1 MDEPERVPCPTCG
14 EPTTLLARM
23 CPHCGADLLVD
34 VNLKAPASDGRVRYK
49 VARGLQA
56 LEGAPPVSEIQAAL
70 GARRPAAAR
79 GVTRGFAQKALA
91 VLAQSGLKGS
101 IDRPGTKAS
110 RGGGQPRNWLGISG
124 TALAAALLVAM
135 AVTAWR
141 QLLPKPE
148 AAAPASPRMTAGKAA
163 RVPAAALS
171 PRELARRSL
180 PSTVSLR
187 CSRSVG
193 SGFFV
198 GPDLILTNHHVLCPK
213 EGGLQVVMSDGRKF
227 VGLVVRSDESVDLG
241 LVRAVGAKATPLP
254 LGDIAD
260 VAVGDNVMII
270 GSPIGLEFTVHEGNV
285 SSLQRAAFGVAYVQL
300 DAKINPGNSGGP
312 VIDGQGRVV
321 GVVSLKAL
329 GAEGIGLALPI
340 NYAYRNEMRFVNPPS
355 PAAEWSAAFA
365 MMAARAKEQS
375 GGETRQARA
384 GPEGSL
390 VLDEKPLLVG
400 GYFDQYRR
408 IVIRVARIADREPGF
423 EEVALKVWAGRELLC
438 TLKGDLSGWKAVD
451 PGQAGSGFDGK
462 AAAALKQMAQERSV
476 YLGESPLRWDLC
488 RRPETG
494 SYQMIEVELEG
505 ASPFANRLGVR

>member
-1 MDEPERVPCPTCG
+1 
-14 EPTTLLARM
+14 M
-23 CPHCGADLLVD
+23 CPHCGANLLVD
-34 VNLKAPASDGRVRYK
+34 VNLSAPVSDGRVRYK

-56 LEGAPPVSEIQAAL
+56 LGADAPPLSQIQAAMV
-70 GARRPAAAR
+70 APRPAAAR

-91 VLAQSGLKGS
+91 VVAQSGLKGS
-101 IDRPGTKAS
+101 IDLAETKAS
-110 RGGGQPRNWLGISG
+110 RGEGEARNRLGIG
-124 TALAAALLVAM
+124 GKALAAAILVAM
-135 AVTAWR
+135 AVTAWW
-141 QLLPKPE
+141 QLLDKPQ
-148 AAAPASPRMTAGKAA
+148 APAASPGTGAAKAAPAQAA
-163 RVPAAALS
+163 PLS
-171 PRELARRSL
+171 SRELAQRSL

-187 CSRSVG
+187 CRRSVG

-198 GPDLILTNHHVLCPK
+198 GPDLVLTNHHVLCPK

-260 VAVGDNVMII
+260 VAVGDKVMII

-321 GVVSLKAL
+321 GVVSLKAKD
-329 GAEGIGLALPI
+329 AEGIGLALPI
-340 NYAYRNEMRFVNPPS
+340 NYAYRNEGRFVTPPS
-355 PAAEWSAAFA
+355 KAAEKSAIFA
-365 MMAARAKEQS
+365 SMAARAKEQS

-390 VLDEKPLLVG
+390 EPDDKPLLVG

-408 IVIRVARIADREPGF
+408 IVIRVARIAEREPGF

-438 TLKGDLSGWKAVD
+438 TLKGDLNGWKAVD
-451 PGQAGSGFDGK
+451 PGEAGSGFSAK
-462 AAAALKQMAQERSV
+462 AATALKEMAQERSV
-476 YLGESPLRWDLC
+476 YVGESALRWDLC
-488 RRPETG
+488 GRPAPG